1 MYVAPD
7 RMHVSFMYSYPNF
20 IPLPAA
26 AVDRIVEVVTPLR
39 FDRIY
44 GHFFDLEIESDAKRV
59 VERSAD
65 RYKRAIGS
73 DNQTT

>member
-7 RMHVSFMYSYPNF
+7 RKHVSFMYSYPNF
-20 IPLPAA
+20 IPLSAP
-26 AVDRIVEVVTPLR
+26 VIDRIVEVVMPLR

-44 GHFFDLEIESDAKRV
+44 GHFSDLEIESDAKRAV
-59 VERSAD
+59 QRSAE

-73 DNQTT
+73 GG